1 MQVAGI
7 KRIWSLSLAIALALL
22 AAATVQAQTVD
33 QAPRLYGYTVVKPL
47 QGVSH
52 DEVRAA
58 VAASS
63 TIPMFDYSVVSPLDG
78 ITYTGTM
85 VGRSPFFHGART
97 TNIPAFLVPLSI
109 HMPDGGVFDPTQPD
123 TSCLGSSNNV
133 PSTLVQQSPILN
145 NANFTFGPT
154 FVGDTQYV
162 DAFQR
167 GNFWNT
173 NVVTTG
179 DRYHTILSPIT
190 TLSAVTVSIPAG
202 LGKTYSKSTFGTCGS
217 IGVMDNATFD
227 NLIQS
232 AVLPSLVSSGVG
244 PTTLPLFVLYNVVQ
258 ANGDNINSPSC
269 CILGYHNATGL
280 AMQTYSVFDFDS
292 TGIFT
297 GSGFVTSNTS
307 VMAHEVGEWMDDP
320 LGNNPTPL
328 WGHVGQVSGC
338 QNNLEVGDPLS
349 GILVPSVT
357 MPNGFT
363 YDLQEL
369 AFFSWFYRQ
378 SLPRGVPSL
387 GVNGWFSNNN
397 TFTSDAGPVCS

>member
-179 DRYHTILSPIT
+179 DRYHTIL
-190 TLSAVTVSIPAG
+190 
-202 LGKTYSKSTFGTCGS
+202 
-217 IGVMDNATFD
+217 
-227 NLIQS
+227 
-232 AVLPSLVSSGVG
+232 
-244 PTTLPLFVLYNVVQ
+244 
-258 ANGDNINSPSC
+258 
-269 CILGYHNATGL
+269 
-280 AMQTYSVFDFDS
+280 
-292 TGIFT
+292 
-297 GSGFVTSNTS
+297 
-307 VMAHEVGEWMDDP
+307 
-320 LGNNPTPL
+320 
-328 WGHVGQVSGC
+328 
-338 QNNLEVGDPLS
+338 
-349 GILVPSVT
+349 
-357 MPNGFT
+357 
-363 YDLQEL
+363 
-369 AFFSWFYRQ
+369 
-378 SLPRGVPSL
+378 
-387 GVNGWFSNNN
+387 
-397 TFTSDAGPVCS
+397 